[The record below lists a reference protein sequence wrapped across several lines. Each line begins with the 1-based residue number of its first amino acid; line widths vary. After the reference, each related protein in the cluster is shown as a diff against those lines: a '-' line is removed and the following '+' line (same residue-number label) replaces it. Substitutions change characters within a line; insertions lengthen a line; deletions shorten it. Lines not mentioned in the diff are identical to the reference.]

1 MIVAH
6 ETPFSC
12 ENYIHITYELFSA
25 YIGCGLQKTKR
36 FKGTLAMKI
45 MEFEYIFEEVKIKPS
60 NAPKFTLNGEE
71 IDIWSEK
78 FANYHSKSIVDY
90 VRENLVRYEQMQ
102 IDPFSEIVG
111 KKVEKELVKTALMSG
126 SNILFK
132 GKKGYG
138 KTTFSKSILKL
149 LPEKILAIKGCK
161 IHDDPTQPVC
171 FSCKKRVLEANSVEL
186 TFVPRKWIRIPGDP
200 MMTTRQLI
208 GGISI
213 QKIREGYDLDHPEV
227 FTPGRV
233 LKAHRGLAYFD
244 ELGSIPSALQ
254 TLLHEL
260 FEEKQI
266 TTPEGDIIPMRIDA
280 LIIASTNPAN
290 YKGVSDIKEPLL
302 DRMEQID
309 IGPPETIEEEIEI
322 GLKNMSLKKGARI
335 PEWHLKIL
343 ASAVRCM
350 RSKNCRYA
358 NRIEVEPSCRA
369 TIKLFD
375 HVRASATRKGHE
387 AVMLSDYG
395 ERFEIVKLALRSRF
409 EIDYDAEISKDEI
422 VEAVVNDAID
432 SVCSSIYAS
441 IPRNVFNDIMEAIAE
456 MRVVNVYKANGFSQF
471 AHSMCKDSNE
481 IKSALEILLESIAR
495 CSGLVERIGDG
506 IYAYKAY
513 DRQTRV

>member
-1 MIVAH
+1 MD
-6 ETPFSC
+6 
-12 ENYIHITYELFSA
+12 
-25 YIGCGLQKTKR
+25 
-36 FKGTLAMKI
+36 
-45 MEFEYIFEEVKIKPS
+45 FEYIFEEVKIKPS
-60 NAPKFTLNGEE
+60 NAPKFRLNGEE
-71 IDIWSEK
+71 IDIWSEE
-78 FANYHSKSIVDY
+78 FSNFHSKSIPDY
-90 VRENLVRYEQMQ
+90 VRENLICYELLKK
-102 IDPFSEIVG
+102 DPFYEIVG
-111 KKVEKELVKTALMSG
+111 KSKEKELVKTALMSG

-149 LPEKILAIKGCK
+149 LPEKLLAIKGCK
-161 IHDDPTQPVC
+161 LHDDPTQPVC
-171 FSCKKRVLEANSVEL
+171 FSCKKKVLEEDIVDL
-186 TFVPRKWIRIPGDP
+186 VFIPRKWIRIPGDP

-233 LKAHRGLAYFD
+233 LKAHRGIAYFD

-266 TTPEGDIIPMRIDA
+266 TTPEGDIVPMKIDA

-309 IGPPETIEEEIEI
+309 VGPPETVEEEIEI
-322 GLKNMSLKKGARI
+322 GLRNMNLRRGAKI

-343 ASAVRCM
+343 ANAVRCM
-350 RSKNCRYA
+350 RSKNCRFA

-375 HVRASATRKGHE
+375 HIRANATRKGHE

-395 ERFEIVKLALRSRF
+395 EKFEIVKLALRSRF
-409 EIDYDAEISKDEI
+409 EIDYDAEVSKDEI
-422 VEAVVNDAID
+422 VEGVVNDSID
-432 SVCSSIYAS
+432 KVCSSIYAS
-441 IPRNVFNDIMEAIAE
+441 ITRDVFSELIETIAE
-456 MRVVNVYKANGFSQF
+456 KKTVDVYKANGFSEF
-471 AHSMCKDSNE
+471 AISICRDSSE
-481 IKSALEILLESIAR
+481 LKSAIEIILESIAR
-495 CSGLVERIGDG
+495 CSGLVERVGDG
-506 IYAYKAY
+506 VYSYREY
-513 DRQTRV
+513 DR

>member
-1 MIVAH
+1 
-6 ETPFSC
+6 
-12 ENYIHITYELFSA
+12 
-25 YIGCGLQKTKR
+25 
-36 FKGTLAMKI
+36 
-45 MEFEYIFEEVKIKPS
+45 MEFEYIFEEVKVKPS
-60 NAPKFTLNGEE
+60 NAPKFRLNGEE
-71 IDIWSEK
+71 IDIWSEE
-78 FANYHSKSIVDY
+78 FAVFHSKSIAYY
-90 VRENLVRYEQMQ
+90 VRENLIRYELFEK
-102 IDPFSEIVG
+102 DPFHEIVG
-111 KKVEKELVKTALMSG
+111 KSKEKELVKTALMSG

-138 KTTFSKSILKL
+138 KTTFSKSVLKL
-149 LPEKILAIKGCK
+149 LPEKLLAIKGCK

-171 FSCKKRVLEANSVEL
+171 FSCKKKVLEENVVDL
-186 TFVPRKWIRIPGDP
+186 VFIPRKWIRIPGDP

-233 LKAHRGLAYFD
+233 LKAHRGIAYFD

-266 TTPEGDIIPMRIDA
+266 TTPEGDIVPMKIDA

-322 GLKNMSLKKGARI
+322 GLRNMSLKEGARI

-343 ASAVRCM
+343 ANAVRCM
-350 RSKNCRYA
+350 RSKSCRFA

-375 HVRASATRKGHE
+375 HIRASATRKGHE

-395 ERFEIVKLALRSRF
+395 EKFEIVKLALRSRF
-409 EIDYDAEISKDEI
+409 EVDYDAEVSKDEI
-422 VEAVVNDAID
+422 VEGVINDSID
-432 SVCSSIYAS
+432 NVCSSIYAS
-441 IPRNVFNDIMEAIAE
+441 IPRETFGELMERVAE
-456 MRVVNVYKANGFSQF
+456 ARIVNVYKANGISEF
-471 AHSMCKDSNE
+471 AAPMCSDNSELSSAVE
-481 IKSALEILLESIAR
+481 IILESIAR
-495 CSGLVERIGDG
+495 CSGLVERLGDG

-513 DRQTRV
+513 DR

>member
-1 MIVAH
+1 
-6 ETPFSC
+6 
-12 ENYIHITYELFSA
+12 
-25 YIGCGLQKTKR
+25 
-36 FKGTLAMKI
+36 
-45 MEFEYIFEEVKIKPS
+45 MEFEYIFEDVKVKPS
-60 NAPKFTLNGEE
+60 NAPKFRLDGKEVDLWSEE
-71 IDIWSEK
+71 IS
-78 FANYHSKSIVDY
+78 NYHSKSIADY
-90 VRENLVRYEQMQ
+90 VRENLIRYELLGK
-102 IDPFSEIVG
+102 DPFYEIVG
-111 KKVEKELVKTALMSG
+111 KSKEKELVKTALMSG

-149 LPEKILAIKGCK
+149 LPEKLLAIKGCK

-171 FSCKKRVLEANSVEL
+171 FSCKKKVLEENVVDVI
-186 TFVPRKWIRIPGDP
+186 FIPRKWIRIPGDP
-200 MMTTRQLI
+200 MMTTRQLV

-260 FEEKQI
+260 FEEKQV
-266 TTPEGDIIPMRIDA
+266 TTPEGDIVPMRIDA

-309 IGPPETIEEEIEI
+309 IGAPETVEEEIEI
-322 GLKNMSLKKGARI
+322 GLRNMSLKKGAKI

-343 ASAVRCM
+343 VNTVRCM
-350 RSKNCRYA
+350 RSRSCRFA
-358 NRIEVEPSCRA
+358 TRIEVEPSCRA

-387 AVMLSDYG
+387 AVMISDYG
-395 ERFEIVKLALRSRF
+395 EKFEIVKLALRSRF

-422 VEAVVNDAID
+422 VEGVVNDSID

-441 IPRNVFNDIMEAIAE
+441 IPRDVFSELMEKIAE
-456 MRVVNVYKANGFSQF
+456 TRVVNVYKADGLSEF
-471 AHSMCKDSNE
+471 AISICSDRSE
-481 IKSALEILLESIAR
+481 LKSAIEIILESIAR
-495 CSGLVERIGDG
+495 CSGLVERLGDG
-506 IYAYKAY
+506 IYSYKAY
-513 DRQTRV
+513 DR

>member
-1 MIVAH
+1 
-6 ETPFSC
+6 
-12 ENYIHITYELFSA
+12 
-25 YIGCGLQKTKR
+25 
-36 FKGTLAMKI
+36 
-45 MEFEYIFEEVKIKPS
+45 MEFEYVFEDVKVKPS
-60 NAPKFTLNGEE
+60 NAPKFRLNGEE
-71 IDIWSEK
+71 IDIWSEE
-78 FANYHSKSIVDY
+78 FINFHSRSISDY
-90 VRENLVRYEQMQ
+90 VRENLIRYERLGK
-102 IDPFSEIVG
+102 DPFHEIVG
-111 KKVEKELVKTALMSG
+111 KAKEKELVKTALMSG

-149 LPEKILAIKGCK
+149 LPEKLLAIKGCK

-171 FSCKKRVLEANSVEL
+171 FSCKKKILEENVVDL
-186 TFVPRKWIRIPGDP
+186 VFIPRKWVRIPGDP

-208 GGISI
+208 GGISV

-233 LKAHRGLAYFD
+233 LKAHRGIAYFD

-266 TTPEGDIIPMRIDA
+266 TTPEGDIVPMKIDA

-309 IGPPETIEEEIEI
+309 IGAPETIEEEIEI
-322 GLKNMSLKKGARI
+322 GLRNMSLKEGARI

-343 ASAVRCM
+343 AGAVRCM
-350 RSKNCRYA
+350 RSKNCRFS

-375 HVRASATRKGHE
+375 HVRASATRKGHD

-395 ERFEIVKLALRSRF
+395 EKFEVVKLALRSRF
-409 EIDYDAEISKDEI
+409 EIDYEAEISKDEI
-422 VEAVVNDAID
+422 VEGVVNDSID

-441 IPRNVFNDIMEAIAE
+441 ISREVFIELVEKIAE
-456 MRVVNVYKANGFSQF
+456 MKVVNAYKANGLSKF
-471 AHSMCKDSNE
+471 ALPMCSHGSELNSAVE
-481 IKSALEILLESIAR
+481 IILESIAR

-506 IYAYKAY
+506 IYAYRAY
-513 DRQTRV
+513 DR

>member
-1 MIVAH
+1 
-6 ETPFSC
+6 
-12 ENYIHITYELFSA
+12 
-25 YIGCGLQKTKR
+25 
-36 FKGTLAMKI
+36 
-45 MEFEYIFEEVKIKPS
+45 MEFEYIFEEVKVNRS
-60 NAPKFTLNGEE
+60 NAPKFRLNGEE
-71 IDIWSEK
+71 IDIWSKE
-78 FANYHSKSIVDY
+78 FADFHSKSITDY
-90 VRENLVRYEQMQ
+90 VRENLIRYEYLKK
-102 IDPFSEIVG
+102 DPFHEIVG
-111 KKVEKELVKTALMSG
+111 KSKEKELVKTALMSG

-149 LPEKILAIKGCK
+149 LPEKLLAIKGCK

-171 FSCKKRVLEANSVEL
+171 FSCKKKVLEENVVDL
-186 TFVPRKWIRIPGDP
+186 VFIPRKWIRIPGDP

-233 LKAHRGLAYFD
+233 LKAHRGIAYFD

-260 FEEKQI
+260 FEEKQV
-266 TTPEGDIIPMRIDA
+266 TTPEGDIVPMRIDA

-309 IGPPETIEEEIEI
+309 IGAPETIEEEIEI
-322 GLKNMSLKKGARI
+322 GLKNMSLKEGARI
-335 PEWHLKIL
+335 PVWHLKIL
-343 ASAVRCM
+343 ANAVRCM
-350 RSKNCRYA
+350 RSKNCRFA

-375 HVRASATRKGHE
+375 HIRASATRKGHE

-395 ERFEIVKLALRSRF
+395 ENFEIVKLALRSRF

-422 VEAVVNDAID
+422 VEGVVNDSID
-432 SVCSSIYAS
+432 NVCSSIYAS
-441 IPRNVFNDIMEAIAE
+441 IPRDVFGELIERIAE
-456 MRVVNVYKANGFSQF
+456 IKVLNAYKANGISEF
-471 AHSMCKDSNE
+471 AASICSHSSE
-481 IKSALEILLESIAR
+481 IKSAIEIILESIAR

-513 DRQTRV
+513 DR